1 MATKTLLTLAEYEA
15 LPDDGRDF
23 ELIEG
28 ELSEVSR
35 PKRGHSRLQTRILL
49 ALGRFLEDH
58 PLGEADAEAG
68 FLLER
73 EPATLVA
80 PDVSFLSRE
89 RAEAVAPDAWPE
101 GAPELAVE
109 IVSPSEPASQL
120 RRKVN
125 LYLASGSRL
134 VWVVYPD
141 LSEVHAFAA
150 DGSIRVLRPGETL
163 TAGDL
168 LPVFELPV
176 AAIFV

>member
-1 MATKTLLTLAEYEA
+1 MATKTMLTLADYEA
-15 LPDDGRDF
+15 LPEDGRDY

-35 PKRGHSRLQTRILL
+35 PKRGHSRVQTRILL
-49 ALGRFLEDH
+49 ALGRFLEAH
-58 PLGEADAEAG
+58 PFGEADAEAG

-73 EPATLVA
+73 EPATLAA

-89 RAEAVAPDAWPE
+89 RAETVAPDAWPE
-101 GAPELAVE
+101 GAPEIAVE

-125 LYLASGSRL
+125 LYLGAGSRL

-141 LSEVHAFAA
+141 LSEVHVFAA
-150 DGSIRVLRPGETL
+150 DGSIRVLRPGDAL
-163 TAGDL
+163 TAEDV
-168 LPVFELPV
+168 LPGFELPV
-176 AAIFV
+176 ASIFA